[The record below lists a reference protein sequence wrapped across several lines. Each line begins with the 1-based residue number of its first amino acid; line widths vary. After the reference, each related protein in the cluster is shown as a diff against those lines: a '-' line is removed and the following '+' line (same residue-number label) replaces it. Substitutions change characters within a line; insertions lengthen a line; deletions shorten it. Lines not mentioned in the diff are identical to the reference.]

1 MIATETLATTDDLIG
16 PIVVPRDHF
25 VSAGVQ
31 YGAGGAGTI
40 ALQGTLNDTDWVAIP
55 MSADGGVT
63 FVLLTAAAGI
73 WSADVSMYSQV
84 RVKCTVAGAGVVAS
98 LALSSV

>member
-1 MIATETLATTDDLIG
+1 MICNKTLVLITDLIG

-25 VSAGVQ
+25 VQAGVQ

-40 ALQGTLNDTDWVAIP
+40 ALQGSLNDSNYVAIP

-63 FVLLTAAAGI
+63 FVTSAAAAGI
-73 WSADVSMYSQV
+73 WTADVSMYS
-84 RVKCTVAGAGVVAS
+84 RVQLVVTVAGAGVPAS
-98 LALSSV
+98 LSLPSI